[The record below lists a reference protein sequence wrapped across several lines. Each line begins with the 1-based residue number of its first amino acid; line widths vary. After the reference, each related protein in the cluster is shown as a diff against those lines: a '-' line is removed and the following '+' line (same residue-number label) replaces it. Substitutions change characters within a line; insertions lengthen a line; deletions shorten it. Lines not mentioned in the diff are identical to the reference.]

1 MNMRN
6 REDKSVIA
14 LLYDEYRR
22 TYPETA
28 ESIQREIETL
38 YQRLHLHHLANPEEI
53 AAVFIGMIDDR
64 ERYAYE
70 AGVQCG
76 VRLLGYP
83 PYESTSELLARLN
96 DQLLRKL
103 MLTDGLVVLA
113 KQKQGG
119 VRGIKIT
126 PYQHREMY
134 QASMD
139 LDVGQ

>member
-1 MNMRN
+1 MSINNRN
-6 REDKSVIA
+6 QEDRSVLA

-38 YQRLHLHHLANPEEI
+38 YQQLHLHHLANPEEI

-76 VRLLGYP
+76 VRLAIDLGL
-83 PYESTSELLARLN
+83 ESMME
-96 DQLLRKL
+96 
-103 MLTDGLVVLA
+103 
-113 KQKQGG
+113 GG
-119 VRGIKIT
+119 
-126 PYQHREMY
+126 
-134 QASMD
+134 D
-139 LDVGQ
+139 

>member
-76 VRLLGYP
+76 VRLAVDL
-83 PYESTSELLARLN
+83 
-96 DQLLRKL
+96 QLER
-103 MLTDGLVVLA
+103 MME
-113 KQKQGG
+113 GG
-119 VRGIKIT
+119 
-126 PYQHREMY
+126 M
-134 QASMD
+134 
-139 LDVGQ
+139 

>member
-38 YQRLHLHHLANPEEI
+38 YQRLHPHHLANPEEI

-76 VRLLGYP
+76 VRLAVDL
-83 PYESTSELLARLN
+83 
-96 DQLLRKL
+96 QLER
-103 MLTDGLVVLA
+103 MME
-113 KQKQGG
+113 GG
-119 VRGIKIT
+119 
-126 PYQHREMY
+126 M
-134 QASMD
+134 
-139 LDVGQ
+139 